1 MSDNKIILL
10 GGGGH
15 CKAVIDIIEQEG
27 KFKIFGILDLKEN
40 IGKKILG
47 YEIIGTDED
56 LKFLKKDIRNAI
68 ITVGH
73 IHTNE
78 LRVRLYNYLKSLGYN
93 LPNVISP
100 LAYVSK
106 YAILGEGNVIMH
118 HSLVNTG
125 ARIGNN
131 CIINTKALIEHD
143 AIVEDH
149 CHISTGAI
157 VNGGVI
163 VRQGT
168 FFGSNATSKEY
179 VEVVGFVKAGSVV
192 K

>member
-1 MSDNKIILL
+1 MSDKIILI

-15 CKAVIDIIEQEG
+15 CKAVIDVIEQEN
-27 KFKIFGILDLKEN
+27 KFSIFGIIDLPQNVGKEV
-40 IGKKILG
+40 LG
-47 YEIIGTDED
+47 YKVIGTDEE
-56 LKFLKKDIRNAI
+56 LPILRKEIRNAI
-68 ITVGH
+68 ITVGS
-73 IHTNE
+73 IYNTD
-78 LRVRLYNYLKSLGYN
+78 LRKKLYYKIEYLGYN

-106 YAILGEGNVIMH
+106 HAILGKGNVIMH
-118 HSLVNTG
+118 HSVVNAG
-125 ARIGNN
+125 AKIGNN

-157 VNGGVI
+157 INGGVR
-163 VRQGT
+163 VKECS
-168 FFGSNATSKEY
+168 FVGSNATSKQYSEIS
-179 VEVVGFVKAGSVV
+179 GFVKAGSVA